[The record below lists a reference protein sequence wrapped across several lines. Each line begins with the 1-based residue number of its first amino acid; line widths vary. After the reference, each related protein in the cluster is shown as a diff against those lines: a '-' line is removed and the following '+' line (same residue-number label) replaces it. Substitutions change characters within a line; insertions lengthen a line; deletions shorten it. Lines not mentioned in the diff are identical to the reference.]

1 MIMVFPSSDIINSPT
16 RIKSTMSFEN
26 IGALQNI
33 ARTTVSDYYI
43 KKNEIKFKNTIYK
56 TENVNIYEAEWR
68 YERICVK
75 EIALNEEINN
85 ELFVLSKCIHPKI
98 VQFLGFTKQADTV
111 SVVFEYMDNGNL
123 SEYMK
128 NNKLTKEQKIDIMI
142 EITIA
147 INYLHNRNP
156 ETIIHRDIK
165 PTNILVNKYGN
176 IKLSDFGISKII
188 QKIDTSCDNSHEK
201 GTYVWMAPEV
211 VMGINYNHTAD
222 IYSLGLLLYFIWT
235 EKLPFEE
242 LKLITVQL
250 MFMKIKNELSI
261 APIDDNEELNNLIKA
276 CTSYDKYERP
286 SSSEIINIL
295 YDMQEKNLSI

>member
-98 VQFLGFTKQADTV
+98 VQFLGFTKQAFTC
-111 SVVFEYMDNGNL
+111 
-123 SEYMK
+123 MK
-128 NNKLTKEQKIDIMI
+128 STQDCLEW
-142 EITIA
+142 
-147 INYLHNRNP
+147 
-156 ETIIHRDIK
+156 
-165 PTNILVNKYGN
+165 
-176 IKLSDFGISKII
+176 F
-188 QKIDTSCDNSHEK
+188 
-201 GTYVWMAPEV
+201 
-211 VMGINYNHTAD
+211 
-222 IYSLGLLLYFIWT
+222 
-235 EKLPFEE
+235 
-242 LKLITVQL
+242 
-250 MFMKIKNELSI
+250 
-261 APIDDNEELNNLIKA
+261 
-276 CTSYDKYERP
+276 
-286 SSSEIINIL
+286 
-295 YDMQEKNLSI
+295 